1 MTYEDPIAAP
11 ITSRCGEQMD
21 TYADAR
27 NEPPLRE
34 VLDDPIVKSVMARDN
49 VARADLERLIETYRG
64 NRAADRMA
72 ADRPASG
79 LAGRIMLWAGSLVRS
94 ATLLHG

>member
-1 MTYEDPIAAP
+1 
-11 ITSRCGEQMD
+11 MD

-27 NEPPLRE
+27 NEPSLRE

-64 NRAADRMA
+64 NRAADH
-72 ADRPASG
+72 
-79 LAGRIMLWAGSLVRS
+79 
-94 ATLLHG
+94 T

>member
-1 MTYEDPIAAP
+1 
-11 ITSRCGEQMD
+11 MD

-27 NEPPLRE
+27 NEPSLRE

-64 NRAADRMA
+64 NRAADRMKTG
-72 ADRPASG
+72 RTISG
-79 LAGRIMLWAGSLVRS
+79 LAGRIMLWTGSLVRS
-94 ATLLHG
+94 AKRLHG